1 MSLNELSAE
10 QLVFLNTIN
19 DTLVETYERVIREKG
34 ITRNIEI
41 PMIGSVKSFHAVSEE
56 ELAEI
61 KTNPRFICAKSVQDK
76 LKPIADF
83 IKEATPDIYE
93 KAYSLA
99 GMHDDEEESKD
110 SDDNA

>member
-1 MSLNELSAE
+1 MNLNELSAE
-10 QLVFLNTIN
+10 QIVFLSTIN
-19 DTLVETYERVIREKG
+19 DTLVETYERVIRDKG

-41 PMIGSVKSFHAVSEE
+41 PMIGSVKSFHSVSEE

-61 KTNPRFICAKSVQDK
+61 KANTRFICAKSVQDK

-93 KAYSLA
+93 KAYALA
-99 GMHDDEEESKD
+99 GMHDDEDESKD